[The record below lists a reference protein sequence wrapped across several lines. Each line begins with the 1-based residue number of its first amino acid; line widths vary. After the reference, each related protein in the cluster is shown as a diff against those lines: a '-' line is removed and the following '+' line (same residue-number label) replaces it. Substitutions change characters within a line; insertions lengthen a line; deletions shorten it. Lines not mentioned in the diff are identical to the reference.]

1 MSGNGDWHA
10 LGFNPA
16 RGNPS
21 SVGTLAK
28 QLTDTGNWLFETY
41 EVLRD
46 IRQQKDTWTGEASKA
61 FAEKFG
67 ELPGKLDDAHESMKA
82 AGKALSGWQDTLKGH
97 QTEAVRLERKARDAI
112 AAAEKADQVVSQTV
126 AEANKPIAYDSG
138 DPEARAAAN
147 RRAEQQAQAVA
158 SAKSDARS
166 AWDRVESIRK
176 QAVELQET
184 WREDA
189 RAVARKLREATD
201 IAPGFW
207 SALGDAFSDMGD
219 WVVDNLGLIGD
230 VAGMVAAVAGTL
242 SLIPGL
248 NLATGPIALIAGGV
262 ALAAHAGDIAAND
275 KWTDVNA
282 WVGVGTDA
290 LGMLPMVGPL
300 AKGGAAA
307 TDALQVS
314 DGLIDAGRVGAK
326 AFGSKTSEVVTDMAD
341 PADIATL
348 FGDRL
353 ANRFVGGEGMAKTIQ
368 GTFNVGMQ
376 APVANDWVHSDDAS
390 ADVKNKAGYVAFG
403 GGAAQSYGEW
413 GKVGHELQGLGESL
427 SSFTKALG

>member
-1 MSGNGDWHA
+1 MSGDGDWHA

-16 RGNPS
+16 RGDPS
-21 SVGTLAK
+21 SVGALAK

-46 IRQQKDTWTGEASKA
+46 VRQQKDTWTGEASKA
-61 FAEKFG
+61 FVERFG

-82 AGKALSGWQDTLKGH
+82 AGKALSGWRETLKGH
-97 QTEAVRLERKARDAI
+97 QTEAAKLERKAREAI
-112 AAAEKADQVVSQTV
+112 EKAEKADQVVSQTV
-126 AEANKPIAYDSG
+126 AEANQPVAYDPS

-158 SAKSDARS
+158 SAKSEARS
-166 AWDRVESIRK
+166 AWDRFESIRK

-189 RAVARKLREATD
+189 RAVARKLRDATD

-219 WVVDNLGLIGD
+219 FVVDNLGTIGD
-230 VAGMVAAVAGTL
+230 VAGMIAAVAGTL
-242 SLIPGL
+242 SFIPGA
-248 NLATGPIALIAGGV
+248 NLAFGPIALVAGGV

-314 DGLIDAGRVGAK
+314 DGLVDAGRVGAK
-326 AFGSKTSEVVTDMAD
+326 AFGSKTSEVVTDMAQ
-341 PADIATL
+341 PADTFGF
-348 FGDRL
+348 FGDKL
-353 ANRFVGGEGMAKTIQ
+353 ANRFIGAEGMAKTIQ
-368 GTFNVGMQ
+368 GTFNVGTQ
-376 APVANDWVHSDDAS
+376 IPVATDWIYHNDTS
-390 ADVKNKAGYVAFG
+390 ATFKDGFG
-403 GGAAQSYGEW
+403 HGSFAGGAAQSYGEW

-427 SSFTKALG
+427 SSFAKALG